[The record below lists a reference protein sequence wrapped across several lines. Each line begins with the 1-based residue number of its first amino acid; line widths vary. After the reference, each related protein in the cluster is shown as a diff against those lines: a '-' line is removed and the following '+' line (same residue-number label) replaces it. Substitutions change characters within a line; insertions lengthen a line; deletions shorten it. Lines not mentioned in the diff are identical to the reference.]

1 MGLYNKHSQL
11 MHEND
16 EYRKMAEKFT
26 DVKDDILSHLH
37 RDQYTQRMRD
47 YRYTQEVLKN
57 QME

>member
-16 EYRKMAEKFT
+16 EYKKMAEKFT

-37 RDQYTQRMRD
+37 RDQYTQRMKD
-47 YRYTQEVLKN
+47 NRYTQ
-57 QME
+57 